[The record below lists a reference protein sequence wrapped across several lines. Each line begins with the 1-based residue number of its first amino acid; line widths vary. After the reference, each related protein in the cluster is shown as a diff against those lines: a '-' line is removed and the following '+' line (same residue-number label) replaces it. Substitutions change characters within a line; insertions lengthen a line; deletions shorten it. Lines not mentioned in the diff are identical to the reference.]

1 MNYSNFIESLTKSQA
16 PENLS
21 IYLQALWWEAKGNW
35 DKAHSLVEHEH
46 SGNGAWIHGYLH
58 RVEGDEWNAG
68 YWYRK
73 ASKSFPQSTL
83 KAEWEEIARTLLE
96 SK

>member
-1 MNYSNFIESLTKSQA
+1 MNYSDFIESMNHRQV

-35 DKAHSLVEHEH
+35 TRAHGLVEHEN
-46 SGNGAWIHGYLH
+46 SGRGAWVHAYLH

-73 ASKSFPQSTL
+73 AGKPFPQMTL
-83 KAEWEEIARTLLE
+83 KEEWESLVLE
-96 SK
+96 FIS

>member
-1 MNYSNFIESLTKSQA
+1 MNYSNFIESLGHTQV

-35 DKAHSLVEHEH
+35 SRAHGLVEHEN
-46 SGNGAWIHGYLH
+46 SGNGAWIHAYLH

-73 ASKSFPQSTL
+73 AARPFPHMTL
-83 KAEWEEIARTLLE
+83 KEEWESLVQEFISA
-96 SK
+96 